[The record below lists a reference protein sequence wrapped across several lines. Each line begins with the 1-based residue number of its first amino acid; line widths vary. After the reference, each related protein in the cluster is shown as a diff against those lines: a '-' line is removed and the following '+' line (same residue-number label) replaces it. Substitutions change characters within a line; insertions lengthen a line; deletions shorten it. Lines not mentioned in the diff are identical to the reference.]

1 MSFPR
6 MAGAATAVLGQEAEA
21 TVEVGRAVRLR
32 ELMSTTLESCHSPTL
47 SIQAVICGRTY
58 FYLI

>member
-1 MSFPR
+1 